1 MTSYLPPLIVPA
13 VSGLAFLLPA
23 VTEVAEAF
31 DSDCYFECDETY
43 ELDIAG
49 CDFQY
54 DHCTEACSDI
64 ADDDDQAVCYARCDG
79 EYDDCWS
86 EAEDEYQLCIGDCDS

>member
-13 VSGLAFLLPA
+13 VLGLAFLLPA

-49 CDFQY
+49 CDF
-54 DHCTEACSDI
+54 
-64 ADDDDQAVCYARCDG
+64 
-79 EYDDCWS
+79 
-86 EAEDEYQLCIGDCDS
+86 